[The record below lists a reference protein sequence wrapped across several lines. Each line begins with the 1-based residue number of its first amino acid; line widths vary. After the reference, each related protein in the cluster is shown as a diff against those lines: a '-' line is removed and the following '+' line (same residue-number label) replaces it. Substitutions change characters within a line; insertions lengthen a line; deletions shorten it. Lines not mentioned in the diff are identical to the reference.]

1 MVEMMAQE
9 RHGFYVEFELRP
21 EEDRDQ
27 TILQGMPIFKDV
39 EFAIITMPGGG
50 LVIDKLINN
59 ELLDEWKHGDKRRKP
74 PSPFALHAYEA
85 WKEGREAPV
94 NGTDLKNW
102 PGVTPAQL
110 KTCQNAT
117 IRTVEDLAEA
127 NADSIGKLGMGGV
140 SMMEKAKAYLKSAN
154 INKTS
159 EQITALTVK
168 VDDLTES
175 IKKKDSQISE
185 LIEQLDEQPKK
196 RGKNRKEA

>member
-1 MVEMMAQE
+1 MATNGAS
-9 RHGFYVEFELRP
+9 RH
-21 EEDRDQ
+21 
-27 TILQGMPIFKDV
+27 
-39 EFAIITMPGGG
+39 
-50 LVIDKLINN
+50 
-59 ELLDEWKHGDKRRKP
+59 
-74 PSPFALHAYEA
+74 EA

>member
-27 TILQGMPIFKDV
+27 TISQGMPIFKDV

-50 LVIDKLINN
+50 LVLDKVINN

-175 IKKKDSQISE
+175 SKKKDSQISE

>member
-27 TILQGMPIFKDV
+27 TISQGMPIFKDV

-50 LVIDKLINN
+50 LVLDKVINN

>member
-1 MVEMMAQE
+1 MMAQE

-21 EEDRDQ
+21 EEDRAQ
-27 TILQGMPIFKDV
+27 TISQGMPIFKDV

-50 LVIDKLINN
+50 LVLDKVINE
-59 ELLDEWKHGDKRRKP
+59 ELLNEWKHGDKRRKP

-196 RGKNRKEA
+196 RGKNRKGA

>member
-1 MVEMMAQE
+1 MMAQE

-27 TILQGMPIFKDV
+27 TISQGMPIFKDV

-50 LVIDKLINN
+50 LVLDKVINN

>member
-27 TILQGMPIFKDV
+27 TISQGMPIFKDV

-50 LVIDKLINN
+50 LVLDKVINN

-196 RGKNRKEA
+196 RGKNRKGA